1 MLLTLTRDVFGSEY
15 TLSRLDVTYDGPFAY
30 AAGGWRR
37 RNPRGP
43 LPFAFCCEDQ
53 DRGLDASMPLDE
65 IARRKV
71 MAETAIPT
79 GRYRVRRTWSPKYG
93 RQMML
98 VCDVPGYDGVR
109 IHQGN
114 RESHTAGCLLPGL
127 DRNEAAGT
135 VSDSGKACD
144 WLDARVTECEARGEE
159 VWVEI
164 GRDEVAWAASRKA
177 A

>member
-93 RQMML
+93 RLMML
-98 VCDVPGYDGVR
+98 VEDVPGFSGIRV
-109 IHQGN
+109 HPGN
-114 RESHTAGCLLPGL
+114 DELDTAGCLLPGIS
-127 DRNEAAGT
+127 RNEAAGT
-135 VSDSGKACD
+135 VTSSTIACQ
-144 WLDARVTECEARGEE
+144 WLDDRVSECETRGEE
-159 VWVEI
+159 VWCEI
-164 GRDEVAWAASRKA
+164 GRDAEAWAAFRRA